1 MLCDHGNDSELC
13 LLSVRLACH
22 PEIATYPNGK
32 GDAAIYYSR
41 MDSVALPPETAEG
54 WFALHQVLHVD
65 RAALRTLEP
74 SARASMRERARIG
87 LETLTSPDD
96 EGWTAFVDLIGST
109 AELMVIHFRP
119 TIDEI
124 GAAQRALAAAVG
136 DVLNVSYSFLSVAE
150 AGFYHATSQ
159 LAHEATARGGKVGDA
174 EHRQAMEVKLA
185 AELESA
191 HVRKRLY
198 PPLPT
203 DMPYVSFY
211 PMDKKRDAGQNW
223 YALPID
229 ERSRLMHAHG
239 LTGRRYAKRVFQIIT
254 GAIGLEE
261 WEWGVT
267 LFARDP
273 IDFKKL
279 VTEMRF
285 DEASARYGAF
295 GRFFVGRVVD
305 EATFL
310 ERVGL

>member
-1 MLCDHGNDSELC
+1 
-13 LLSVRLACH
+13 
-22 PEIATYPNGK
+22 
-32 GDAAIYYSR
+32 

-54 WFALHQVLHVD
+54 WYALHQVLHVD
-65 RAALRTLEP
+65 RAALRALDPSTRVSQRQIVLSALEDL
-74 SARASMRERARIG
+74 ASFGERDGR
-87 LETLTSPDD
+87 T
-96 EGWTAFVDLIGST
+96 GWTALVDLIGST
-109 AELMVIHFRP
+109 AELMAIHFRP
-119 TIDEI
+119 TLDDI
-124 GAAQRALAAAVG
+124 GVAQRALAAAAG
-136 DVLNVSYSFLSVAE
+136 DYMRQSYSFLSVAE

-174 EHRQAMEVKLA
+174 EHRQAMETKLA

-191 HVRKRLY
+191 HVKKRLY
-198 PPLPT
+198 PPLPS

-285 DEASARYGAF
+285 DEASAKYGAF
-295 GRFFVGRVVD
+295 GRFFVGRVAD
-305 EATFL
+305 AETFVNRL
-310 ERVGL
+310 GL